1 MTGAEARATAV
12 ITTIYPNPC
21 ILPHSMDPTSTDFRA
36 FFPYTPNEVKHRKRT
51 TSAQLKVLETIFKS
65 DTKPNASRR
74 KDLASQLDMTAR
86 GVQVWFQN
94 RRAKEKNKASKAAH
108 GAGKLAPGEVDQQ
121 QLEESPSPSAEPTDT
136 TAESL
141 NTTDIADASSQPPS
155 PVDVGR
161 PFFHINTH
169 NPVTA
174 DSSANTSWQSSPID
188 PPTSISSFASRSS
201 NNLSDIPISSYRRGS
216 LPVNALLPTSSTQ
229 LSYGPPL
236 IDQYD
241 PLARRR
247 SVDASLQRL
256 AHNPYAGVARA
267 RNAQLF
273 GSTRIVAH
281 GHHHPAVYY
290 GPGGRPNVQHR
301 STVPPEMDLRRAAG
315 HTSRMS
321 SLTPCESGRL
331 SVPNHLVSQR
341 PNTQPLPGPLPSPDF
356 SFGAPYPDSSPP
368 LTTPAL
374 DDRSSPDSFQFN
386 YRSDE
391 LETEDDSSFGG
402 PSRFGSLVSVASDS
416 STFYSTEGMC
426 GLEDRP
432 DIKFMRRDSCAPVF
446 LDMMK
451 GLGVNPLS
459 SHRSDSQLSTSY
471 ADAGTPNASSVPP
484 ADTQDIIEESNEYP
498 SPATTVSPGGS
509 PPALQTSTASKN
521 NVLISRSSELA
532 YALQEPKAEVPTPPA
547 SHPDLL
553 PSLAQSAD
561 PNASTSHSE
570 FSDASLRHTYG
581 IYEQEPSYAV
591 PTGSNVPIYTDKYPF
606 EPEYPIVPVT
616 VSPPEHYH
624 TPDMYSNSPAAAGM
638 TTLPNENPG
647 MHMSH
652 QHGHDYMQCDGMY
665 GHGDGVDIVGSEQR
679 SSSAMDVLRNVGNA
693 FRTDPFCGTR
703 GKV

>member
-652 QHGHDYMQCDGMY
+652 QHGHDYMQCDG
-665 GHGDGVDIVGSEQR
+665 ILP
-679 SSSAMDVLRNVGNA
+679 SATS